1 MSTERVFF
9 VGGNGSIGEKTVKGL
24 LEKNIPVTLYA
35 RSPEKVVTLFNNN
48 SLVSVVQGDYSDLS
62 VLKDGIQGHSRLFL
76 LIHDLVNFVRLKT
89 EIAKIAYNAGVKQIV
104 DISSF
109 TSGRGWRTSN
119 IATIHYEAERAIYD
133 IPNRG
138 RFVALRPGRFMSNCH
153 MLFDKPTPDGKLF
166 DTAAPNHPQSWISA
180 NDISAVAT
188 LVLSEDLLRHGDT
201 VYELYGYICTP
212 TERAEILSRVSGR
225 KITYHQ
231 TSSVEKYNQL
241 MKSGRV
247 PHFLAYDLSSG
258 GIDNEVPHIS
268 HGIEILLGRPPQ
280 TLEEYLIP
288 HKDEI

>member
-9 VGGNGSIGEKTVKGL
+9 VGGTGSIGSKTVKGL
-24 LEKNIPVTLYA
+24 LKKNIPVTLYA
-35 RSPEKVVTLFNNN
+35 RDPEKVATLFNKN

-62 VLKDGIQGHSRLFL
+62 ALKAGIQGHSRLFL
-76 LIHDLVNFVRLKT
+76 LIHDLINFVRLKT
-89 EIAKIAYNAGVKQIV
+89 EIAKIAYESGVKQIV

-109 TSGRGWRTSN
+109 TSARGWRTSG

-153 MLFDKPTPDGKLF
+153 LLFDKPTPDGKLF
-166 DTAAPNHPQSWISA
+166 DTAPPNHPQSWISA
-180 NDISAVAT
+180 NDISDIAA

-201 VYELYGYICTP
+201 VYELYSYVCTP
-212 TERAEILSRVSGR
+212 TERAEILSRVTGR

-231 TSSVEKYNQL
+231 ISPVEQYHQI

-247 PHFLAYDLSSG
+247 PHFIAYDLSCSAY
-258 GIDNEVPHIS
+258 DDAAYVS
-268 HGIEILLGRPPQ
+268 KGIEILLGRPPQ